1 MFTTIVNLINFSNFE
16 IEILIY
22 LNVKYKKLNVYVNV
36 KFNSMFRVGNPG
48 HWSYTAFA
56 TLNCIRDSGQHLLIK
71 PPSLPSLSFDKS
83 GVFLRLKTSGLAS
96 KRHTIRTQVQISPGG
111 SYLTW
116 GISC

>member
-48 HWSYTAFA
+48 H
-56 TLNCIRDSGQHLLIK
+56 IQR
-71 PPSLPSLSFDKS
+71 LPVWIVSEIQGNIF
-83 GVFLRLKTSGLAS
+83 
-96 KRHTIRTQVQISPGG
+96 
-111 SYLTW
+111 
-116 GISC
+116 